1 MSGQVYAF
9 LGSPALVRNETNRI
23 LDTVV
28 PDRDHMILQK
38 MTAEEGEQSLPGAIL
53 SFSMFSPSQVFVV
66 RRFEEST
73 PIFLEFLLSYIKG
86 PAKDSDHTLII
97 TGYTFPKKGPTR
109 RLKDALKKQSVF
121 KEFPEKK
128 INPGQYCNRLCAQHN
143 LKISKNGKRIL
154 LQRVGKDLLSLENEI
169 AKLACYSDGE
179 VSDKDIENLTATV
192 SEASVWDFADAILVR
207 DTGKAIR
214 LLHRMLEEGKAP
226 HQMLGTIS
234 WKMRDLL
241 ALQESQRKRQSIPSR
256 WMRTPEMK
264 RRAIIRTLRK
274 HPLQADKIFSKLQKS
289 NRLFNSARVGDR
301 RILELLVL
309 ELCSD

>member
-1 MSGQVYAF
+1 MSGQVYAL

-23 LDTVV
+23 LDKVV
-28 PDRDHMILQK
+28 PDRDRMILQK
-38 MTAEEGEQSLPGAIL
+38 MTAEEGEQLLPGAIL
-53 SFSMFSPSQVFVV
+53 SFSMFSPNQVFVV

-73 PIFLEFLLSYIKG
+73 PGFLEFLLSYIQG

-97 TGYTFPKKGPTR
+97 TGNTFPKKGPTR
-109 RLKDALKKQSVF
+109 RLKSALKKQSML
-121 KEFPEKK
+121 KEFSEKK
-128 INPGQYCNRLCAQHN
+128 INPEQYCTKLCTDHN
-143 LKISKNGKRIL
+143 LKLSRNGKSIL

-169 AKLACYSDGE
+169 AKLACYSEGTI
-179 VSDKDIENLTATV
+179 SDKDIEELTATI
-192 SEASVWDFADAILVR
+192 SEASVWDFADAILVK

-256 WMRTPEMK
+256 WMKTPEMK
-264 RRAIIRTLRK
+264 RRAILRTLKK
-274 HPLQADKIFSKLQKS
+274 HPLHADKIFSKLQKS

-309 ELCSD
+309 ELCAE